1 MKRIIAGIPPENDDW
16 WPKTVARFKI
26 QIWLF
31 NANTGPIA
39 IRSQF
44 HQKFVFLHTFSQLNT
59 KVSKVYFTGR
69 PRKNRRVFFP
79 YKKVKVKQ
87 NDKSLVP
94 KHN

>member
-44 HQKFVFLHTFSQLNT
+44 HQKIVFLHTFSQLNT
-59 KVSKVYFTGR
+59 KVSKVYLYRASQKEQARFL
-69 PRKNRRVFFP
+69 
-79 YKKVKVKQ
+79 
-87 NDKSLVP
+87 SL
-94 KHN
+94 